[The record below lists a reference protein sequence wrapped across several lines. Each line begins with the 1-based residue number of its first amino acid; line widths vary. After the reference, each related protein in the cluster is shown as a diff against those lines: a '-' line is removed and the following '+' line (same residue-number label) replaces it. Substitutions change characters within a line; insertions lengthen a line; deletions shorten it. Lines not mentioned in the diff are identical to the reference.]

1 MRKVVVDSAQTST
14 RQLGMAA
21 MLAKACLRVWDNRAE
36 QTHRHFV
43 GDGNANAEAM
53 CFLCDDGVEERRLGC
68 APNAKHVGLVVPI
81 AHLMRDM
88 VERVHVDKRR

>member
-53 CFLCDDGVEERRLGC
+53 CLQCDDGVE
-68 APNAKHVGLVVPI
+68 
-81 AHLMRDM
+81 
-88 VERVHVDKRR
+88 

>member
-1 MRKVVVDSAQTST
+1 MVVDGAQTST
-14 RQLGMAA
+14 HQLGMPA
-21 MLAKACLRVWDNRAE
+21 MLAKAGSRVWDNRAE

-88 VERVHVDKRR
+88 VERVHVDERR